1 MSSGREQRIAK
12 RYAKALF
19 DVCAPADLDRVEAQ
33 LKALAQAWATSTDF
47 RESMSN
53 PRVAEGS
60 RLAVIAAV
68 ADAFG
73 GFATEPLKRTL
84 TTLTSLRKA
93 SVIPALSEIF
103 SHFVSEYKKSLL
115 LEVTLAQPA
124 NEGAIAELQK
134 KLSSSLGGEV
144 KMTVKTDPSLIGGLT
159 VRLGDSFLDR
169 SVAGT
174 LQRVAAQLVR

>member
-19 DVCAPADLDRVEAQ
+19 DVCVPADLDRVEAQ
-33 LKALAQAWATSTDF
+33 LAALAKAWTTSSDF

-68 ADAFG
+68 AEALG

-84 TTLTSLRKA
+84 MTLTSLRKA
-93 SVIPALSEIF
+93 SVIPSLSEIF

-124 NEGAIAELQK
+124 SEEAIVELQK
-134 KLSSSLGGEV
+134 
-144 KMTVKTDPSLIGGLT
+144 
-159 VRLGDSFLDR
+159 SFLR
-169 SVAGT
+169 LWAEK
-174 LQRVAAQLVR
+174 